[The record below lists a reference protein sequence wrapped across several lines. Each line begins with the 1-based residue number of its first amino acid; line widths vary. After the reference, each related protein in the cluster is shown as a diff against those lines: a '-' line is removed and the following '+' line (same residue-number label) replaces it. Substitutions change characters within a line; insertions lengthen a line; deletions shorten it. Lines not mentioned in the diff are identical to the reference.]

1 MIEKLKEK
9 LGDIIKDIKIH
20 NDRRIY
26 LTVDKNDL
34 KKACEIIFKDMNAR
48 YQIVTGID
56 NFDNF
61 EILYHFSFD
70 KEGGIVVS
78 LRTFIEKERPEIESL
93 TDLIPGIAWIERE
106 IWELLGINFVGHP
119 DLKHFL
125 LREDWKEDHYPL
137 RKGVKTDGREE

>member
-1 MIEKLKEK
+1 MIDKLKEK
-9 LGDIIKDIKIH
+9 LGDIIKEIKIH
-20 NDRRIY
+20 NERRIY
-26 LTVDKNDL
+26 LTIDKNDL
-34 KKACEIIFKDMNAR
+34 KKAASIIFKDMDAR

-61 EILYHFSFD
+61 EILYHFSLD
-70 KEGGIVVS
+70 KEGGTIVTFK
-78 LRTFIEKERPEIESL
+78 TFIEKEKPEIDSL

-125 LREDWKEDHYPL
+125 LREDWPENLYPL